1 MVLVSHKYKFLYL
14 KNFKVGGT
22 SVEHFFSKY
31 CVNPESSFE
40 YQDSDSHREFQID
53 GEWRGVDNTGDEHID
68 DYGIVGK
75 VNGEGQEVWWC
86 HSDVGQVKH
95 EFTVNE
101 SLGLEKFEEY
111 LKFCVIRNPYDKMVS
126 LYFWQTQHPLGQNIW
141 TKTGG
146 TVWTQT
152 PISFKEFIEVS
163 PPDVC
168 NNLKSVH
175 GIKGESLCDYFIRYE
190 NLEEDIIKL
199 CEMLN
204 LPDYDI
210 NDLPHLK
217 GGVRPRDTSYRDY
230 YDEETKQKVY
240 ENHKEEFEM
249 FGYEF

>member
-1 MVLVSHKYKFLYL
+1 M
-14 KNFKVGGT
+14 KNYKVGGT

-40 YQDSDSHREFQID
+40 YQDSISHRDYHRDFQIEGD
-53 GEWRGVDNTGDEHID
+53 WAGVDNTGDEHID

-75 VNGEGQEVWWC
+75 VNGIGGYVWYG
-86 HSDVGQVKH
+86 HTPVETVKE
-95 EFTVNE
+95 EFSVNE

-141 TKTGG
+141 RKTGG
-146 TVWTQT
+146 TEEWRNT
-152 PISFKEFIEVS
+152 PITFREFIMSVPS
-163 PPDVC
+163 LHL

-175 GIKGESLCDYFIRYE
+175 GIEGESLCDYFIRYE

-199 CEMLN
+199 CEILN

>member
-1 MVLVSHKYKFLYL
+1 MVLVSHKHKFIYL
-14 KNFKVGGT
+14 KNYKVGGT

-40 YQDSDSHREFQID
+40 YQDSVSHRNFWRD
-53 GEWRGVDNTGDEHID
+53 GEGDNTGDEHLD

-75 VNGEGQEVWWC
+75 VNGDGREVWWC
-86 HSDVGQVKH
+86 HSPVETVKE
-95 EFTVNE
+95 EFSVNE

-126 LYFWQTQHPLGQNIW
+126 LYFWQTKHPLGQNFL

-146 TVWTQT
+146 TEEWRNTSIT
-152 PISFKEFIEVS
+152 FKEFIRLS
-163 PPDVC
+163 PVGEC

-175 GIKGESLCDYFIRYE
+175 GIEGESVCDYFIRYE

-199 CEMLN
+199 CEILN